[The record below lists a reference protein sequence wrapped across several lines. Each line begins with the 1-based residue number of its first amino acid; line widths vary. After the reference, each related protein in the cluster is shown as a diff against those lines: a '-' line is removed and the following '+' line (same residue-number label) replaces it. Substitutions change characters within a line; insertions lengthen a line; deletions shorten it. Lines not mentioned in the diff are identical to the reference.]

1 MVVRLI
7 LKQPTLWMGRR
18 LTINQPDLAFDNID
32 YFLPFDS
39 AYPIPIEH
47 LMLGRL
53 EKRWREPGGYRQLLI
68 VAIPLILSMGSHSI
82 LIFVDRVFLARY
94 SADALAAA
102 QPAGMLNFSVL
113 CLFLGVSIYTSTF
126 VAQYTGAKKPEKVGP
141 SVWQGIYIAVIG
153 GLTLPLFAPFADEIF
168 ALIGH
173 TPEVQK
179 NEATFFSILN
189 FGAFFFLAN
198 GAFSCFYSGRGK
210 SWTIVWMNLSMT
222 IINIVLDYV
231 LIFGKF
237 GFPEMGIAGAA
248 IATLASSATIMFAYA
263 ALICSKRNN
272 ERFQTRTNWHFNKPL
287 FQRMIRFGTPSGVH
301 FFLDVMGFTI
311 FVLLIGR
318 IGMVELAASNI
329 VLNINILSLL
339 PMIGLGTATS
349 IMVGQFQG
357 AQNSGLAVKTTYSA
371 LHMAVIHSSI
381 MATLYWLIPDVLI
394 SPFIHE
400 ASGGNLPQ
408 LEETSIKLLRFF
420 IVIVFFDSLII
431 MSGGAL
437 KGSGDTKF
445 VMTTLAVTSIFLLVI
460 PSYLLI
466 EVFHKPVTYAWISVV
481 ANLGI
486 VGVVFFLRFH
496 SGKWHKIEVIER

>member
-1 MVVRLI
+1 
-7 LKQPTLWMGRR
+7 
-18 LTINQPDLAFDNID
+18 
-32 YFLPFDS
+32 
-39 AYPIPIEH
+39 
-47 LMLGRL
+47 MLGGL
-53 EKRWREPGGYRQLLI
+53 KKRWKEPGGYRQLLI

-102 QPAGMLNFSVL
+102 QPAGMLNFSIL
-113 CLFLGVSIYTSTF
+113 CFFLGVSLYTSTF

-141 SVWQGIYIAVIG
+141 SVWQGIYIALIG
-153 GLTLPLFAPFADEIF
+153 GAVLPLFAPFAPQIF
-168 ALIGH
+168 AFIGH

-222 IINIVLDYV
+222 CINIFLDYA

-248 IATLASSATIMFAYA
+248 IATIASSGTIMIAYA
-263 ALICSKRNN
+263 FLICSKRNN
-272 ERFQTRTNWHFNKPL
+272 EQYQTRSSWQLNRKL
-287 FQRMIRFGTPSGVH
+287 FRRMIRFGTPSGVH

-329 VLNINILSLL
+329 VLNINLLSLL

-357 AQNSGLAVKTTYSA
+357 ARNSDLAVKATYSA
-371 LHMAVIHSSI
+371 LHMAALHSVT
-381 MATLYWLIPDVLI
+381 MAMLYWFIPDILI

-400 ASGGNLPQ
+400 ASSGSLPQ
-408 LEETSIKLLRFF
+408 LEETSIRILRYF
-420 IVIVFFDSLII
+420 IIIVFFDSIII
-431 MSGGAL
+431 MTGGAL

-445 VMTTLAVTSIFLLVI
+445 VMTTLAVTSIFLLVL

-466 EVFHKPVTYAWISVV
+466 EVFHKPVTFAWISAVV
-481 ANLGI
+481 NLGI
-486 VGVVFFLRFH
+486 VGIVFFVRFR
-496 SGKWHKIEVIER
+496 SGKWRKIEVIER